1 MNSNFVTLKSFE
13 YELNC
18 NCPERHPIYFSAGD
32 ILTIEEERR
41 YVDGMGW
48 YVLITINDEYNMFM
62 FLEDI
67 EHLRMK
73 GTICAISD
81 LDLRINYLRFKV
93 NEALDTRDKEAFLIF
108 SSELGKV
115 MNLREGLMG

>member
-1 MNSNFVTLKSFE
+1 MNSSFVTLKPFE

-18 NCPERHPIYFSAGD
+18 KCPERHPIHFSAGD
-32 ILTIEEERR
+32 ILTIEEEKR
-41 YVDGMGW
+41 YVDGLGW
-48 YVLITINDEYNMFM
+48 YVLITINDEYNIFM
-62 FLEDI
+62 FSDDI
-67 EHLRMK
+67 EHLYMK

-93 NEALDTRDKEAFLIF
+93 NEALDTRDKDAFLLF

-115 MNLREGLMG
+115 MNLREGLIG

>member
-1 MNSNFVTLKSFE
+1 MNSSFVTLKPFE

-18 NCPERHPIYFSAGD
+18 NCPERHPIHFSAGD
-32 ILTIEEERR
+32 ILTIEEEKR
-41 YVDGMGW
+41 YVDGLGW
-48 YVLITINDEYNMFM
+48 YVLITINDEYNIFM
-62 FLEDI
+62 FSDDI
-67 EHLRMK
+67 EHLYMK

-93 NEALDTRDKEAFLIF
+93 NEALDTRDKDAFLLF

-115 MNLREGLMG
+115 MNLREGLIG